1 MNFNCPFI
9 FLLGLAR
16 LGKGNIWRT
25 EQCGQLDLQDYD
37 AHSVASSVSEVPGH
51 AYRRPLQGQWC
62 VMCNSRVT
70 IIEWSPYVVPAHD
83 TCTPSTL
90 EHHHPQY
97 TDTCIKTLYNFP
109 NIYISLYYMY
119 SFFFFKYSFLSLF

>member
-9 FLLGLAR
+9 FILGLAR

-37 AHSVASSVSEVPGH
+37 AHSVASSMSEVPGH
-51 AYRRPLQGQWC
+51 AYWRPLQGQWC
-62 VMCNSRVT
+62 VMCNSWVT
-70 IIEWSPYVVPAHD
+70 TIEWVPNVVPAHD
-83 TCTPSTL
+83 TPSTL

-97 TDTCIKTLYNFP
+97 TYTCIKILYFP
-109 NIYISLYYMY
+109 NIYFLVLHVFV
-119 SFFFFKYSFLSLF
+119 FF